1 MIFSS
6 KRGTQVRARRYLLA
20 LLVSTAIAGGSL
32 ACRAED
38 GLVDVRT
45 LPHIEGATARPDDA
59 KYPNL
64 NASYFGAGSVADTIA
79 NTGKLLAADGWIA
92 YTPPFEASNRSRWY
106 KKGAQGVSASF
117 MTDGSR
123 TDRSGVSYSAQRL
136 EVNLPFPDRATD
148 IVYDE
153 RRPYLGCTTAETVD
167 ATLAFF
173 QKELAALGWS
183 PLSASGAEARWPDA
197 KIDETIA
204 NGIRVYF
211 TRDGSSRQLP
221 VMLTLQRSTDNKTG
235 VEIRVAPFALPQDL
249 AAGPES
255 IGLPRPERIKSAGT
269 TGSADSIKREAHA
282 LIPAELGPVLA
293 FYRRELGK
301 NGWIEQSKDT
311 VVTVNSAS
319 LAFTSPEETA
329 TMRIGRKY
337 DLTTVQ
343 IDVQVLPSVI
353 AARAKAK
360 KEADDRFV
368 KDALSF
374 GQAVITED
382 NARRA
387 AAQTARGPE
396 AALRAMDGSSTPIP
410 VPETASEIDFD
421 GADGRLAFTSSSSV
435 SALADFYRS
444 GMKTLGWKSTPSVI
458 NNPNMVVLNFSKAK
472 QSMSLTAMQMGPKVN
487 VTATGSGLKG
497 APVAA
502 VASNTNTTDSAK
514 SVEQVLESD
523 GDTDYPT
530 PKQRTLRSLGTSGL
544 PGGAPFRHEL
554 SASVP
559 AGLDSVL
566 AFYRRELTQRQWQED
581 TKSTVIKPGNA
592 MLAFKAPDG
601 PAMLKL
607 ERRNDET
614 TVSLVV
620 RHPAEATKAGILPAL
635 GKVRLLF
642 GNMGDAE
649 VSVSVNNKTIR
660 VAPGVGGP
668 QNPNGP
674 TMELP
679 PGAYKVTI
687 KTAGKP
693 AHDSTIKVAAN
704 DSWGL
709 MVGPDGRDILPL
721 QLY

>member
-1 MIFSS
+1 MFSS
-6 KRGTQVRARRYLLA
+6 KRGMQLPARHCLLA

-32 ACRAED
+32 ACHAED

-45 LPHIEGATARPDDA
+45 LPYIEGATARPEA
-59 KYPNL
+59 TKYPNL
-64 NASYFGAGSVADTIA
+64 SASYFGGGTVADTITS
-79 NTGKLLAADGWIA
+79 TGRLLAADGWIA
-92 YTPPFEASNRSRWY
+92 YTPPFETSNRSRWY

-123 TDRSGVSYSAQRL
+123 TDRSGVSYSSQRL
-136 EVNLPFPDRATD
+136 EVNLPFPERATD

-153 RRPYLGCTTAETVD
+153 RRPYLGCMTTETVD
-167 ATLAFF
+167 VTLAFF
-173 QKELAALGWS
+173 QKELAASGWS
-183 PLSASGAEARWPDA
+183 PLSANAAETRWPDA

-204 NGIRVYF
+204 NGVRVYF
-211 TRDGSSRQLP
+211 TRDGNTRP
-221 VMLTLQRSTDNKTG
+221 VMLTLQRSADSRTS
-235 VEIRVAPFALPQDL
+235 VEIRVAPFALPQEL
-249 AAGPES
+249 VAGTES
-255 IGLPRPERIKSAGT
+255 AGLPKPERIKSAGT
-269 TGSADSIKREAHA
+269 TGSADSVKREAHA
-282 LIPAELGPVLA
+282 LTPAELGPVLA

-301 NGWIEQSKDT
+301 KGWIEQSKDT
-311 VVTVNSAS
+311 VVTVDSAS

-360 KEADDRFV
+360 KEADDRFI
-368 KDALSF
+368 KDALAF
-374 GQAVITED
+374 GQAAIAEAD
-382 NARRA
+382 AKRA
-387 AAQTARGPE
+387 TAQTARGPE

-410 VPETASEIDFD
+410 VPDTASEIDFD
-421 GADGRLAFTSSSSV
+421 GTDGRLAFTSSSSV

-444 GMKTLGWKSTPSVI
+444 GMKTLGWKSTPSAI

-472 QSMSLTAMQMGPKVN
+472 QSISLTAMQMGPKVN

-497 APVAA
+497 APVAV
-502 VASNTNTTDSAK
+502 VASNTTTTDSAK
-514 SVEQVLESD
+514 SAEQVLESD

-581 TKSTVIKPGNA
+581 TKNAVIKPGNA

-601 PAMLKL
+601 PAVLKL

-649 VSVSVNNKTIR
+649 VSVSVNNKTIK

-679 PGAYKVTI
+679 PGAYRVTI

>member
-1 MIFSS
+1 MFSS
-6 KRGTQVRARRYLLA
+6 KRGMQIPAKRYLLA

-32 ACRAED
+32 ACRAES
-38 GLVDVRT
+38 GMVDVRT
-45 LPHIEGATARPDDA
+45 LPYIEGATARPEARD
-59 KYPNL
+59 PSQS
-64 NASYFGAGSVADTIA
+64 ASYFGAGTVADAIA
-79 NTGKLLAADGWIA
+79 NTTKLLAADGWIA
-92 YTPPFEASNRSRWY
+92 YTPPFETSNRNRWY
-106 KKGAQGVSASF
+106 KKGAQGVSAFF

-136 EVNLPFPDRATD
+136 EVNLPFPAQATD

-153 RRPYLGCTTAETVD
+153 RRPYLGCTTAETMD

-173 QKELAALGWS
+173 QRELAALGWS
-183 PLSASGAEARWPDA
+183 PLSASAAEPRWPDA

-204 NGIRVYF
+204 NGARAYF
-211 TRDGSSRQLP
+211 TRDGDTRQLP
-221 VMLTLQRSTDNKTG
+221 VMLTLQQAPGGRTT
-235 VEIRVAPFALPQDL
+235 VEIRVAPFALPQEL
-249 AAGPES
+249 AAGSES
-255 IGLPRPERIKSAGT
+255 AGLPKPERIKSAGT

-301 NGWIEQSKDT
+301 KGWIEQSKDT
-311 VVTVNSAS
+311 VVTADSAS
-319 LAFTSPEETA
+319 LAFASPEETA

-360 KEADDRFV
+360 KEADDRFIR
-368 KDALSF
+368 DALAL
-374 GQAVITED
+374 GQAAQAEAD
-382 NARRA
+382 AKRA
-387 AAQTARGPE
+387 AMQAARGPE
-396 AALRAMDGSSTPIP
+396 EALRAMAGANTPIP
-410 VPETASEIDFD
+410 VPDTASDINV
-421 GADGRLAFTSSSSV
+421 GDGRLAFTSSSSV
-435 SALADFYRS
+435 GALADFYRN
-444 GMKTLGWKSTPSVI
+444 GMKTLGWRSTPSVI

-472 QSMSLTAMQMGPKVN
+472 QSISMTALQMGPKVN

-502 VASNTNTTDSAK
+502 VVSNTTTGNTK

-523 GDTDYPT
+523 GDADYPT
-530 PKQRTLRSLGTSGL
+530 PKQRTSRSLGTSGL

-554 SASVP
+554 SASIP

-581 TKSTVIKPGNA
+581 PKSTVIKPDSA
-592 MLAFKAPDG
+592 TLAFKAPGGG
-601 PAMLKL
+601 PATLTL
-607 ERRNDET
+607 ERRKDET
-614 TVSLVV
+614 TVSLVI
-620 RHPAEATKAGILPAL
+620 RHPTEATKAGILPAP

-649 VSVSVNNKTIR
+649 VSISVNNKTIK

-687 KTAGKP
+687 KAAGQP
-693 AHDSTIKVAAN
+693 AHDSTLKVAAN

-709 MVGPDGRDILPL
+709 MVGPDGQDMLPI

>member
-1 MIFSS
+1 MFSS
-6 KRGTQVRARRYLLA
+6 KHGTQVQARSHLLA

-45 LPHIEGATARPDDA
+45 LPHIEGAMARPEA
-59 KYPNL
+59 TKYPNL
-64 NASYFGAGSVADTIA
+64 SASYFGAGNVADTIA

-92 YTPPFEASNRSRWY
+92 YTPPLEGSDRSRWY

-117 MTDGSR
+117 MSDGSR
-123 TDRSGVSYSAQRL
+123 TDRSGVSYSSQRL

-173 QKELAALGWS
+173 QKELATLGWS
-183 PLSASGAEARWPDA
+183 PLSAGAAEARWPDA

-204 NGIRVYF
+204 NGVRVYF
-211 TRDGSSRQLP
+211 SRDGNTRQLP
-221 VMLTLQRSTDNKTG
+221 VMLTLQRSTDNKTS

-255 IGLPRPERIKSAGT
+255 AGLPRPERIKSAGT

-301 NGWIEQSKDT
+301 KGWVEQSKDT
-311 VVTVNSAS
+311 VVTADRAS

-329 TMRIGRKY
+329 TMQIGRKY
-337 DLTTVQ
+337 DLTIVQ

-353 AARAKAK
+353 TARAKAK
-360 KEADDRFV
+360 KEADDRFI
-368 KDALSF
+368 KDALAF
-374 GQAVITED
+374 GQAAIAEAD
-382 NARRA
+382 AKRA
-387 AAQTARGPE
+387 AAQAARGPE
-396 AALRAMDGSSTPIP
+396 TALRAMDGSSTPIP
-410 VPETASEIDFD
+410 VPDTASEIDFD

-472 QSMSLTAMQMGPKVN
+472 QSISMTAMQMGPKVN

-497 APVAA
+497 VPVAA
-502 VASNTNTTDSAK
+502 VATTTTTTGNAK
-514 SVEQVLESD
+514 SAEQVLESD

-581 TKSTVIKPGNA
+581 TKSAVIKPDSA
-592 MLAFKAPDG
+592 TLAFKAPDG

-649 VSVSVNNKTIR
+649 VSVSVNNKTIK

-687 KTAGKP
+687 KAAGKP

>member
-1 MIFSS
+1 MFSS
-6 KRGTQVRARRYLLA
+6 KRGMQIPAKRYLLA

-32 ACRAED
+32 ACRAES
-38 GLVDVRT
+38 GMVDVRT
-45 LPHIEGATARPDDA
+45 LPYIEGATARPEARD
-59 KYPNL
+59 PSQS
-64 NASYFGAGSVADTIA
+64 ASYFGAGTVADAIA
-79 NTGKLLAADGWIA
+79 NTTKLLAADGWVA
-92 YTPPFEASNRSRWY
+92 YTPPFETSNRNRWY
-106 KKGAQGVSASF
+106 RKGAQGVSAFF
-117 MTDGSR
+117 MTDGSK
-123 TDRSGVSYSAQRL
+123 TDRSGVSYGAQRL
-136 EVNLPFPDRATD
+136 EVNLPFPNQATD

-173 QKELAALGWS
+173 QRELAALGWS
-183 PLSASGAEARWPDA
+183 PLSASAAEPRWPDA

-204 NGIRVYF
+204 NGARAYF
-211 TRDGSSRQLP
+211 TRDGDTQQLP
-221 VMLTLQRSTDNKTG
+221 VMLTLQQAPGGRTT
-235 VEIRVAPFALPQDL
+235 VEIRVAPFALPQEL
-249 AAGPES
+249 AAGSES
-255 IGLPRPERIKSAGT
+255 AGLPKPERIKSAGT

-301 NGWIEQSKDT
+301 KGWIEQSKDT
-311 VVTVNSAS
+311 VVTADSAS
-319 LAFTSPEETA
+319 LAFASPEETA

-360 KEADDRFV
+360 KEADDRFIR
-368 KDALSF
+368 DALAL
-374 GQAVITED
+374 GQAAQAEAD
-382 NARRA
+382 AKRA
-387 AAQTARGPE
+387 AMQAARGPE
-396 AALRAMDGSSTPIP
+396 EALRAMAGANTPIP
-410 VPETASEIDFD
+410 VPDTASDINV
-421 GADGRLAFTSSSSV
+421 GDGRLAFTSSSSV
-435 SALADFYRS
+435 GALADFYRN
-444 GMKTLGWKSTPSVI
+444 GMKTLGWRSTPSVI

-472 QSMSLTAMQMGPKVN
+472 QSISMTALQMGPKVN

-502 VASNTNTTDSAK
+502 VVSNTTTGNTK

-523 GDTDYPT
+523 GDADYPT
-530 PKQRTLRSLGTSGL
+530 PKQRTSRSLGTSGL

-554 SASVP
+554 SASIP

-581 TKSTVIKPGNA
+581 PKSTVIKPDSA
-592 MLAFKAPDG
+592 TLAFKAPGGG
-601 PAMLKL
+601 PATLTL
-607 ERRNDET
+607 ERRKDET
-614 TVSLVV
+614 TVSLVI
-620 RHPAEATKAGILPAL
+620 RHPTEATKAGILPAP

-649 VSVSVNNKTIR
+649 VSISVNNKTIK

-687 KTAGKP
+687 KVAGQP
-693 AHDSTIKVAAN
+693 AHDSTLKVAAN

-709 MVGPDGRDILPL
+709 MVGPDGQDMLPI

>member
-1 MIFSS
+1 MFSS
-6 KRGTQVRARRYLLA
+6 KRGMRFAARHSLLA
-20 LLVSTAIAGGSL
+20 LLVSTAIVGGSL
-32 ACRAED
+32 ACHAED

-45 LPHIEGATARPDDA
+45 LPYIDGATARPEA
-59 KYPNL
+59 TKYPNL
-64 NASYFGAGSVADTIA
+64 SASYFGAGTVADTIA
-79 NTGKLLAADGWIA
+79 STDRLLAADGWIA
-92 YTPPFEASNRSRWY
+92 YTPPFEASKRSRWY
-106 KKGAQGVSASF
+106 KRGAQGVSASF

-123 TDRSGVSYSAQRL
+123 TDRSGVSYSSQRL
-136 EVNLPFPDRATD
+136 EVNLPFPERATD
-148 IVYDE
+148 IIYDE

-167 ATLAFF
+167 ATLTFF

-183 PLSASGAEARWPDA
+183 PLSASAAEARWPDA

-204 NGIRVYF
+204 DGVRVYF
-211 TRDGSSRQLP
+211 TRDGSTRQLP
-221 VMLTLQRSTDNKTG
+221 VMLTLQRGADNRTG

-249 AAGPES
+249 VAGSES
-255 IGLPRPERIKSAGT
+255 AGLPKPERIKSAGT

-301 NGWIEQSKDT
+301 KGWIEQSKDT
-311 VVTVNSAS
+311 VVTADRAS

-329 TMRIGRKY
+329 TMQIGRKY

-360 KEADDRFV
+360 KEADDRFM

-374 GQAVITED
+374 GQAVIAED

-387 AAQTARGPE
+387 AAQSTRGPE
-396 AALRAMDGSSTPIP
+396 APLRTMSGSAVPIP
-410 VPETASEIDFD
+410 VPDTASAVEFD
-421 GADGRLAFTSSSSV
+421 GQAGKLEFASTSS
-435 SALADFYRS
+435 AGAIADFYRG
-444 GMKTLGWKSTPSVI
+444 GMKALGWKAMPSVI
-458 NNPNMVVLNFSKAK
+458 NNPNMAVLNFSKSG
-472 QSMSLTAMQMGPKVN
+472 QSISLTAMQMGPKVN

-502 VASNTNTTDSAK
+502 SAGNKTTTDNAK

-523 GDTDYPT
+523 GDADYPT

-554 SASVP
+554 NASVP

-566 AFYRRELTQRQWQED
+566 AFYRRELTQRRWQED
-581 TKSTVIKPGNA
+581 TKSAVIKPDTA
-592 MLAFKAPDG
+592 MLAFKGPGG

-620 RHPAEATKAGILPAL
+620 RHPTEATKAGILPAP

-649 VSVSVNNKTIR
+649 VSVSVNNKTIK
-660 VAPGVGGP
+660 VAPGAGGP
-668 QNPNGP
+668 QKPDGP

-687 KTAGKP
+687 KAAGKP

>member
-1 MIFSS
+1 MFSS
-6 KRGTQVRARRYLLA
+6 KRGAQVQARRYLLA
-20 LLVSTAIAGGSL
+20 LLVSTTIAGGSL

-45 LPHIEGATARPDDA
+45 LPHIEGATARPEA
-59 KYPNL
+59 TKYPNL
-64 NASYFGAGSVADTIA
+64 SASYFGTGSVADTIA
-79 NTGKLLAADGWIA
+79 NTGKLLAADSWIA
-92 YTPPFEASNRSRWY
+92 YTPPLERSDRSRWY
-106 KKGAQGVSASF
+106 KKGTQGVSASF

-123 TDRSGVSYSAQRL
+123 TDRSGVSYNSQRL

-167 ATLAFF
+167 ATFVFF

-183 PLSASGAEARWPDA
+183 PLSASGAETRWPDA

-204 NGIRVYF
+204 NGVRAYF
-211 TRDGSSRQLP
+211 TRDGNSRQLP
-221 VMLTLQRSTDNKTG
+221 VMLTLQRSADNKTS

-255 IGLPRPERIKSAGT
+255 AGLPRPERIKSAGT
-269 TGSADSIKREAHA
+269 TGSADSVKREAHA

-301 NGWIEQSKDT
+301 KGWIEQSKDA
-311 VVTVNSAS
+311 VVTTDRAS

-329 TMRIGRKY
+329 TMQIGRKY

-360 KEADDRFV
+360 KEADDRFI
-368 KDALSF
+368 KDALAF
-374 GQAVITED
+374 GQAAIAEAD
-382 NARRA
+382 AKRA

-396 AALRAMDGSSTPIP
+396 ATLRAMDGSSTPIP
-410 VPETASEIDFD
+410 VPDTASDIDFD

-458 NNPNMVVLNFSKAK
+458 NNPNMVVLNFSKTK
-472 QSMSLTAMQMGPKVN
+472 QSISMTAMQMGPKVN

-502 VASNTNTTDSAK
+502 VASNTTTADNAK

-530 PKQRTLRSLGTSGL
+530 PKQRTLRSLSTSGL

-559 AGLDSVL
+559 AGLESVL
-566 AFYRRELTQRQWQED
+566 TFYRRELTQRQWQED
-581 TKSTVIKPGNA
+581 TKSVVVKPDSA

-620 RHPAEATKAGILPAL
+620 RHPAEATKAGILPAP

-649 VSVSVNNKTIR
+649 VSVSVNNKTIK

-679 PGAYKVTI
+679 PGSYKVTT

-709 MVGPDGRDILPL
+709 MVGPDGRDMLPL

>member
-1 MIFSS
+1 MFSS
-6 KRGTQVRARRYLLA
+6 KRGAQVPARRYLLA
-20 LLVSTAIAGGSL
+20 LLVSTAIVGGASI
-32 ACRAED
+32 CRAED

-45 LPHIEGATARPDDA
+45 LPRIESATARPDDA

-64 NASYFGAGSVADTIA
+64 NASYFGPGSVADTIA
-79 NTGKLLAADGWIA
+79 NTDRLLTADGWIA
-92 YTPPFEASNRSRWY
+92 YNAPFETSNRNRTY
-106 KKGAQGVSASF
+106 KKAAQGVSVSF
-117 MTDGSR
+117 MSDGSR
-123 TDRSGVSYSAQRL
+123 TDRSGVSYNAQRL
-136 EVNLPFPDRATD
+136 EVNLPFPERATD

-153 RRPYLGCTTAETVD
+153 RRPYLGCVTTDTID
-167 ATLAFF
+167 ATNAFF

-183 PLSASGAEARWPDA
+183 PLSASDATARWPDA

-204 NGIRVYF
+204 NNVRAYY
-211 TRDGSSRQLP
+211 TRDGNTRQLP
-221 VMLTLQRSTDNKTG
+221 VMLTLQRGVDNKTS

-255 IGLPRPERIKSAGT
+255 AGLPRPERIKSAGT

-293 FYRRELGK
+293 FYRRELG
-301 NGWIEQSKDT
+301 NRGWVEQSKDT
-311 VVTVNSAS
+311 VISADRAS

-329 TMRIGRKY
+329 TMQIGRKY

-353 AARAKAK
+353 AARVKAK
-360 KEADDRFV
+360 KEADNRFM
-368 KDALSF
+368 KDALAL
-374 GQAVITED
+374 GQSLIAESD
-382 NARRA
+382 AKRDAARA
-387 AAQTARGPE
+387 AQGPE
-396 AALRAMDGSSTPIP
+396 TALRAMDNSGASIP
-410 VPETASEIDFD
+410 VPDTASDIDL
-421 GADGRLAFTSSSSV
+421 ADGRLTFSSSSSV
-435 SALADFYRS
+435 KALADFYRG

-458 NNPNMVVLNFSKAK
+458 NNPNMVVLNFSKAG
-472 QSMSLTAMQMGPKVN
+472 QTISLTAMQMGPQAN
-487 VTATGSGLKG
+487 VTATGSGVKG

-502 VASNTNTTDSAK
+502 TGNTATATTGNAK
-514 SVEQVLESD
+514 SAEQVLESD
-523 GDTDYPT
+523 GDSDYPT

-544 PGGAPFRHEL
+544 PGGAAFRHEL
-554 SASVP
+554 SASIP

-581 TKSTVIKPGNA
+581 TKGAVVKPDSA
-592 MLAFKAPDG
+592 TLTFKAPDG

-620 RHPAEATKAGILPAL
+620 RHPTAATKAGVLPAP

-649 VSVSVNNKTIR
+649 VSVSINNKTIK
-660 VAPGVGGP
+660 VAPGTGGP
-668 QNPNGP
+668 TNPNGP

-679 PGAYKVTI
+679 PGAYRVTI
-687 KTAGKP
+687 KSAGKP
-693 AHDSTIKVAAN
+693 AHDSTLKVAAN

-709 MVGPDGRDILPL
+709 MVGPDGRDMLPI